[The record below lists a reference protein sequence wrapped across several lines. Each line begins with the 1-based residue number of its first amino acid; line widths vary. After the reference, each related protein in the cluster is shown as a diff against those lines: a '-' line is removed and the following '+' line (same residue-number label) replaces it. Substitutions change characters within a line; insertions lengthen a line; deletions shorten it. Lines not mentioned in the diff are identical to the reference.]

1 MYKKDFVL
9 RGNKGINVKR
19 KYIFKSLVTMAVFF
33 MKYQRIIL
41 IVCTVYMIEYR
52 YCYKEC

>member
-9 RGNKGINVKR
+9 RGNKGINIKR
-19 KYIFKSLVTMAVFF
+19 KYIFKGLVTMAVFF

-41 IVCTVYMIEYR
+41 IVYTVYMIEYR